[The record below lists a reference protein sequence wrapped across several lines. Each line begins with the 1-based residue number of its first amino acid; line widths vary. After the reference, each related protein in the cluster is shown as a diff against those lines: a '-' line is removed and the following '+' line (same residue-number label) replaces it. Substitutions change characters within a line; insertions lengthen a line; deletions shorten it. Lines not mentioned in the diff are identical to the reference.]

1 MFFTYKDYLPME
13 KSLPFEEMTK
23 IHQQMMDEIGTDED
37 ALELYAE
44 LIEQANRYLVFR
56 ASWELWTREE
66 RTERDAARTSCHNS
80 LIVKFNQLSR
90 YLKIQGKE
98 AGWRDLLGY
107 EEESTYNRKRIGD
120 FASYLVFI
128 NCLNAR

>member
-1 MFFTYKDYLPME
+1 MFFTYQDYLPME
-13 KSLPFEEMTK
+13 KSLPLEKMTK
-23 IHQQMMDEIGTDED
+23 LHQQMMDEIGTDED

-44 LIEQANRYLVFR
+44 LIEQANRYQVFR
-56 ASWELWTREE
+56 ASWALWSREE

-90 YLKIQGKE
+90 YLKMQGKE
-98 AGWRDLLGY
+98 AGWRDVLGY
-107 EEESTYNRKRIGD
+107 EEESASSRKRIGD
-120 FASYLVFI
+120 FAGYLVFI